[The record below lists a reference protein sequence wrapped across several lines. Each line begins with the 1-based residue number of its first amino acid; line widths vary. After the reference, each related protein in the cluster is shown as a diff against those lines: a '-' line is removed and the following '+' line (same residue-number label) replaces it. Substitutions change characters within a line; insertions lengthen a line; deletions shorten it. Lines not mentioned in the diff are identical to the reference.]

1 MKKYITL
8 LIAFSFLTS
17 CSYKEDNTFEQK
29 ASNRTTSV
37 IESYKNILEGHDG
50 YWVLSYYPGVTR
62 SFGGFPAAPRSLGG
76 YTFVVKFKDGKVTA
90 SSEIS
95 NTNAEEESY
104 YTYSITEGPTIS
116 FDTYNS
122 ILDHFRFVS
131 AVFTNARGGDIEF
144 IFLKEENGVITLRGR
159 TSNNLMTLTKLTGDR
174 EALLNKLRENTQ
186 ALKGKG
192 LSPVSI
198 NGTEV
203 KLTHFPSYR
212 QIVFSYD
219 GNIVQ
224 RAFTI
229 TEKGIKFYE
238 PIEIKG
244 VKIEE
249 LYFNEDKS
257 ALVTPDGAISTAL
270 VPCPITFTTNDR
282 WISVAEYYASQSY
295 IDIHSNLDYQVRHG
309 KWRNYS
315 LNAYFSFRRLATGND
330 GGTSTGI
337 TLSLRNVNPNN
348 GRYTDYSVDYEADFV
363 GVAGHPDQ
371 MEIFLKDPNYANG
384 WWQYFPYLN
393 PILEEVTSNSP
404 YRIDATTYNQ
414 YYYLYSIKN
423 DNSWFGLTKYRSEY

>member
-131 AVFTNARGGDIEF
+131 AVFTNARGGDIEI
-144 IFLKEENGVITLRGR
+144 IFLKEENGVVTLRGR
-159 TSNNLMTLTKLTGDR
+159 TSNKLTGDR

-186 ALKGKG
+186 ALNSKG
-192 LSPVSI
+192 LNPITVQ
-198 NGTEV
+198 GTQV
-203 KLTHFPSYR
+203 DLTLFPSYR
-212 QIVFSYD
+212 QLVFSYG
-219 GNIVQ
+219 GNTVQ
-224 RAFTI
+224 RPFTI

-238 PIEIKG
+238 PAEING

-257 ALVTPDGAISTAL
+257 ALATPDGAISTSL
-270 VPCPITFTTNDR
+270 VSSPIEIRTNSR
-282 WISVAEYYASQSY
+282 WVMLQDYYASQTY
-295 IDIHSNLDYQVRHG
+295 IDIYNQLKHQIENG

-315 LNAYFSFRRLATGND
+315 LNNYLQFRVIQKGND
-330 GGTSTGI
+330 QPTATAI
-337 TLSLRNVNPNN
+337 TLSVANINPRTGNRIN
-348 GRYTDYSVDYEADFV
+348 YVVDYEADFV
-363 GVAGHPDQ
+363 PVPGHPNQ
-371 MEIFLKDPNYANG
+371 LQIFLKDPNLANG
-384 WWQYFPYLN
+384 WWQYFPYLS
-393 PILEEVTSNSP
+393 PILEEVVNNAP
-404 YRIDATTYNQ
+404 YEISDSFDS
-414 YYYLYSIKN
+414 YYYQ
-423 DNSWFGLTKYRSEY
+423 LTSVKDRNFFISLSK

>member
-76 YTFVVKFKDGKVTA
+76 YTFVVKCKDGKVTA

-144 IFLKEENGVITLRGR
+144 IFLKEENGVVTLRGR

-186 ALKGKG
+186 ALNSKG
-192 LSPVSI
+192 LNPITVQ
-198 NGTEV
+198 GAQV
-203 KLTHFPSYR
+203 DLTLFPSYR
-212 QIVFSYD
+212 QLVFSYG
-219 GNIVQ
+219 GNTVQ
-224 RAFTI
+224 RPFTI

-238 PIEIKG
+238 PAEING

-257 ALVTPDGAISTAL
+257 ALATPDGAISTSL
-270 VPCPITFTTNDR
+270 VSSPIEIRTNSR
-282 WISVAEYYASQSY
+282 WVMLQDYYASQTY
-295 IDIHSNLDYQVRHG
+295 IDIYNQLKHQIENG

-315 LNAYFSFRRLATGND
+315 LNNYLQFRVIQKGNEQPTATA
-330 GGTSTGI
+330 I
-337 TLSLRNVNPNN
+337 TLSVANINPRTGNRIN
-348 GRYTDYSVDYEADFV
+348 YVVDYEADFV
-363 GVAGHPDQ
+363 PVPGHPNQ
-371 MEIFLKDPNYANG
+371 LQIFLKDPNLANG
-384 WWQYFPYLN
+384 WWQYFPYLS
-393 PILEEVTSNSP
+393 PILEEVVNNAP
-404 YRIDATTYNQ
+404 YEISDSFDS
-414 YYYLYSIKN
+414 YYYQ
-423 DNSWFGLTKYRSEY
+423 LTSVKDRNFFISLSK

>member
-50 YWVLSYYPGVTR
+50 YWVLSYYPGVPR

-144 IFLKEENGVITLRGR
+144 IFLKEENGVVTLRGR

-186 ALKGKG
+186 ALNSKG
-192 LSPVSI
+192 LNPITVQ
-198 NGTEV
+198 GTQV
-203 KLTHFPSYR
+203 DLTLFPSYR
-212 QIVFSYD
+212 QLVFSYG
-219 GNIVQ
+219 GNTVQ
-224 RAFTI
+224 RPFTI

-238 PIEIKG
+238 PADING

-257 ALVTPDGAISTAL
+257 ALATPDGAISTTL
-270 VPCPITFTTNDR
+270 VSSPIEIRTNSR
-282 WISVAEYYASQSY
+282 WVMLQDYYASQTY
-295 IDIHSNLDYQVRHG
+295 IDIYNQLKHQIENG

-315 LNAYFSFRRLATGND
+315 LNNYLQFRVIQKGND
-330 GGTSTGI
+330 QPTATAI
-337 TLSLRNVNPNN
+337 TLSVANINPRTGNRIN
-348 GRYTDYSVDYEADFV
+348 YVVDYEADFV
-363 GVAGHPDQ
+363 PVPGHPNQ
-371 MEIFLKDPNYANG
+371 LQIFLKDPNLANG
-384 WWQYFPYLN
+384 WWQYFPYLS
-393 PILEEVTSNSP
+393 PILEEVVNNAP
-404 YRIDATTYNQ
+404 YEISDSFDS
-414 YYYLYSIKN
+414 YYYQ
-423 DNSWFGLTKYRSEY
+423 LTSVKDRNFFISLSK

>member
-144 IFLKEENGVITLRGR
+144 IFLKEENGVVTLRGR

-186 ALKGKG
+186 ALNSKG
-192 LSPVSI
+192 LNPITVQ
-198 NGTEV
+198 GAQV
-203 KLTHFPSYR
+203 DLTLFPSYR
-212 QIVFSYD
+212 QLVFSYG
-219 GNIVQ
+219 GNTVQ
-224 RAFTI
+224 RPFTI

-238 PIEIKG
+238 PADING

-257 ALVTPDGAISTAL
+257 ALATPDGAISTTL
-270 VPCPITFTTNDR
+270 VSSPIEIRTNSR
-282 WISVAEYYASQSY
+282 WVMLQDYYASQTY
-295 IDIHSNLDYQVRHG
+295 IDIYNQLKHQIENG

-315 LNAYFSFRRLATGND
+315 LNNYLQFRKIQKGND
-330 GGTSTGI
+330 QPTATAI
-337 TLSLRNVNPNN
+337 TLSVANINPRTGNRIN
-348 GRYTDYSVDYEADFV
+348 YVVDYEADFLPV
-363 GVAGHPDQ
+363 PGHPDQ
-371 MEIFLKDPNYANG
+371 LQIFLKDPNFANG
-384 WWQYFPYLN
+384 WWQYFPYLS
-393 PILEEVTSNSP
+393 PILEEVVNNAP
-404 YRIDATTYNQ
+404 YEISDSFDS
-414 YYYLYSIKN
+414 YYYQLTSVKN
-423 DNSWFGLTKYRSEY
+423 RNFFISLSK

>member
-144 IFLKEENGVITLRGR
+144 IFLKEENGVVTLRGR

-186 ALKGKG
+186 ALNSKG
-192 LSPVSI
+192 LNPITVQ
-198 NGTEV
+198 GTQV
-203 KLTHFPSYR
+203 DLTLFPSYR
-212 QIVFSYD
+212 QLVFSYG
-219 GNIVQ
+219 GNTVQ
-224 RAFTI
+224 RPFTI

-238 PIEIKG
+238 PADING

-257 ALVTPDGAISTAL
+257 ALATPDGAISTSL
-270 VPCPITFTTNDR
+270 VSSPIVIRTKSR
-282 WISVAEYYASQSY
+282 WVMLQDYYASPTY
-295 IDIHSNLDYQVRHG
+295 IDIYNQLKHQIENG

-315 LNAYFSFRRLATGND
+315 LNNYLQFRVIQKGND
-330 GGTSTGI
+330 QPTATAI
-337 TLSLRNVNPNN
+337 TLSVANINPRTGNRIN
-348 GRYTDYSVDYEADFV
+348 YVVDYEADFV
-363 GVAGHPDQ
+363 PVPGHPNQ
-371 MEIFLKDPNYANG
+371 LQIFLKDPNLANG
-384 WWQYFPYLN
+384 WWQYFPYLS
-393 PILEEVTSNSP
+393 PILEEVVNNAP
-404 YRIDATTYNQ
+404 YEISDSFDS
-414 YYYLYSIKN
+414 YYYQ
-423 DNSWFGLTKYRSEY
+423 LTSVKDRNFFISLSK

>member
-37 IESYKNILEGHDG
+37 IESYKNILEGYDG

-144 IFLKEENGVITLRGR
+144 IFLKEENGVVTLRGR

-186 ALKGKG
+186 ALNSKG
-192 LSPVSI
+192 LNPITVQ
-198 NGTEV
+198 GTQV
-203 KLTHFPSYR
+203 DLTLFPSYR
-212 QIVFSYD
+212 QLVFSYG
-219 GNIVQ
+219 GNTVQ
-224 RAFTI
+224 RPFTI

-238 PIEIKG
+238 PAEING

-257 ALVTPDGAISTAL
+257 ALATPDGAISTSL
-270 VPCPITFTTNDR
+270 VSSPIEIRTNSR
-282 WISVAEYYASQSY
+282 WVMLQDYYASQTY
-295 IDIHSNLDYQVRHG
+295 IDIYNQLKHQIENG

-315 LNAYFSFRRLATGND
+315 LNNYLQFRVIQKGND
-330 GGTSTGI
+330 QPTATAI
-337 TLSLRNVNPNN
+337 TLSVANINPRTGNRIN
-348 GRYTDYSVDYEADFV
+348 YVVDYEADFV
-363 GVAGHPDQ
+363 PVPGHPNQ
-371 MEIFLKDPNYANG
+371 LQIFLKDPNFANG
-384 WWQYFPYLN
+384 WWQYFPYLS
-393 PILEEVTSNSP
+393 PILEEVVNNAP
-404 YRIDATTYNQ
+404 YEISDSFDS
-414 YYYLYSIKN
+414 YYYQ
-423 DNSWFGLTKYRSEY
+423 LTSVKDRNFFISLSK

>member
-144 IFLKEENGVITLRGR
+144 IFLKEENGVVTLRGR

-186 ALKGKG
+186 ALNSKG
-192 LSPVSI
+192 LNPITVQ
-198 NGTEV
+198 GTQV
-203 KLTHFPSYR
+203 DLTLFPSYR
-212 QIVFSYD
+212 QLVFSYG
-219 GNIVQ
+219 GNTVQ
-224 RAFTI
+224 RPFTI

-238 PIEIKG
+238 PAEING

-257 ALVTPDGAISTAL
+257 ALATPDGAISTSL
-270 VPCPITFTTNDR
+270 VSSPIEIRTNSR
-282 WISVAEYYASQSY
+282 WVMLQDYYASQTY
-295 IDIHSNLDYQVRHG
+295 IDIYNQLKHQIENG

-315 LNAYFSFRRLATGND
+315 LNNYLQFRVIQKGND
-330 GGTSTGI
+330 QPTATAI
-337 TLSLRNVNPNN
+337 TLSVANINPRTGNRIN
-348 GRYTDYSVDYEADFV
+348 YVVDYEADFV
-363 GVAGHPDQ
+363 PVPGHPNQ
-371 MEIFLKDPNYANG
+371 LQIFLKDPNLANG
-384 WWQYFPYLN
+384 WWQYFPYLS
-393 PILEEVTSNSP
+393 PILEEVVNNAP
-404 YRIDATTYNQ
+404 YEISDSFDS
-414 YYYLYSIKN
+414 YYYQ
-423 DNSWFGLTKYRSEY
+423 LTSVKDRNFFISLSK

>member
-186 ALKGKG
+186 ALNSKG
-192 LSPVSI
+192 LNPITVQ
-198 NGTEV
+198 GTQV
-203 KLTHFPSYR
+203 DLTLFPSYR
-212 QIVFSYD
+212 QLVFSYG
-219 GNIVQ
+219 GNTVQ
-224 RAFTI
+224 RPFTI

-238 PIEIKG
+238 PAEING

-257 ALVTPDGAISTAL
+257 ALATPDGAISTSL
-270 VPCPITFTTNDR
+270 VSSPIEIRTNSR
-282 WISVAEYYASQSY
+282 WVMLQDYYASQTY
-295 IDIHSNLDYQVRHG
+295 IDIYNQLKHQIENG

-315 LNAYFSFRRLATGND
+315 LNNYLQFRVIQKGND
-330 GGTSTGI
+330 QPTATAI
-337 TLSLRNVNPNN
+337 TLSVANINPRTGNRIN
-348 GRYTDYSVDYEADFV
+348 YVVDYEADFV
-363 GVAGHPDQ
+363 PVPGHPNQ
-371 MEIFLKDPNYANG
+371 LQIFLKDPNLANG
-384 WWQYFPYLN
+384 WWQYFPYLS
-393 PILEEVTSNSP
+393 PILEEVVNNAP
-404 YRIDATTYNQ
+404 YEISDSFDS
-414 YYYLYSIKN
+414 YYYQ
-423 DNSWFGLTKYRSEY
+423 LTSVKDRNFFISLSK

>member
-76 YTFVVKFKDGKVTA
+76 YTFVLKFKDGKVTA

-186 ALKGKG
+186 ALNSKG
-192 LSPVSI
+192 LNPITVQ
-198 NGTEV
+198 GAQV
-203 KLTHFPSYR
+203 DLTLFPSYR
-212 QIVFSYD
+212 QLVFSYG
-219 GNIVQ
+219 GNTVQ
-224 RAFTI
+224 RPFTI

-238 PIEIKG
+238 PAEING

-257 ALVTPDGAISTAL
+257 ALATPDGAISTSL
-270 VPCPITFTTNDR
+270 VSSPIEIRTNSR
-282 WISVAEYYASQSY
+282 WVMLQDYYASQTY
-295 IDIHSNLDYQVRHG
+295 IDIYNQLKHQIENG

-315 LNAYFSFRRLATGND
+315 LNNYLQFRVIQKGND
-330 GGTSTGI
+330 QPTATAI
-337 TLSLRNVNPNN
+337 TLSVANINPRTGNRIN
-348 GRYTDYSVDYEADFV
+348 YVVDYEADFV
-363 GVAGHPDQ
+363 PVPGHPNQ
-371 MEIFLKDPNYANG
+371 LQIFLKDPNLANG
-384 WWQYFPYLN
+384 WWQFFPYLS
-393 PILEEVTSNSP
+393 PILEEVVKNAP
-404 YRIDATTYNQ
+404 YEISDSFDS
-414 YYYLYSIKN
+414 YYYQ
-423 DNSWFGLTKYRSEY
+423 LTSVKDRNFFISLSK

>member
-144 IFLKEENGVITLRGR
+144 IFLKEENGVVTLRGR
-159 TSNNLMTLTKLTGDR
+159 TSNNLMTLTKLIGDR

-186 ALKGKG
+186 ALNSKG
-192 LSPVSI
+192 LNPITVQ
-198 NGTEV
+198 GAQV
-203 KLTHFPSYR
+203 DLTLFPSYR
-212 QIVFSYD
+212 QLVFSYG
-219 GNIVQ
+219 GNTVQ
-224 RAFTI
+224 RPFTI

-238 PIEIKG
+238 PAEING

-257 ALVTPDGAISTAL
+257 ALATPDGAISTSL
-270 VPCPITFTTNDR
+270 VSSPIEIRTNSR
-282 WISVAEYYASQSY
+282 WVMLQDYYASQTY
-295 IDIHSNLDYQVRHG
+295 IDIYNQLKHQIENG

-315 LNAYFSFRRLATGND
+315 LNNYLQFRVIQKGND
-330 GGTSTGI
+330 QPTATAI
-337 TLSLRNVNPNN
+337 TLSVANINPRTGNRIN
-348 GRYTDYSVDYEADFV
+348 YVVDYEADFV
-363 GVAGHPDQ
+363 PVPGHPNQ
-371 MEIFLKDPNYANG
+371 LQIFLKDPNLANG
-384 WWQYFPYLN
+384 WWQYFPYLS
-393 PILEEVTSNSP
+393 PILEEVVNNAP
-404 YRIDATTYNQ
+404 YEISDSFDS
-414 YYYLYSIKN
+414 YYYQ
-423 DNSWFGLTKYRSEY
+423 LTSVKDRNFFISLSK

>member
-144 IFLKEENGVITLRGR
+144 IFLKEENGVVTLRGR

-186 ALKGKG
+186 ALNSKG
-192 LSPVSI
+192 LNPITVQ
-198 NGTEV
+198 GAQV
-203 KLTHFPSYR
+203 DLTLFPSYR
-212 QIVFSYD
+212 QLVFSYG
-219 GNIVQ
+219 GNTVQ
-224 RAFTI
+224 RPFTI

-238 PIEIKG
+238 PAEING

-257 ALVTPDGAISTAL
+257 ALATPDGAISTTL
-270 VPCPITFTTNDR
+270 VSSPIEIRTNSR
-282 WISVAEYYASQSY
+282 WVMLQDYYASQTY
-295 IDIHSNLDYQVRHG
+295 IDIYNQLKHQIENG

-315 LNAYFSFRRLATGND
+315 LNNYLQFRVIQKGND
-330 GGTSTGI
+330 QPTATAI
-337 TLSLRNVNPNN
+337 TLSVANINPRTGNRIN
-348 GRYTDYSVDYEADFV
+348 YVVDYEADFV
-363 GVAGHPDQ
+363 PVPGHPNQ
-371 MEIFLKDPNYANG
+371 LQIFLKDPNLANG
-384 WWQYFPYLN
+384 WWQYFPYLS
-393 PILEEVTSNSP
+393 PILEEVVNNAP
-404 YRIDATTYNQ
+404 YEISDSFDS
-414 YYYLYSIKN
+414 YYYQ
-423 DNSWFGLTKYRSEY
+423 LTSVKDRNLFISLSK

>member
-144 IFLKEENGVITLRGR
+144 IFLKEENGVVTLRGR

-186 ALKGKG
+186 ALNSKG
-192 LSPVSI
+192 LNPITVQ
-198 NGTEV
+198 GTQV
-203 KLTHFPSYR
+203 DLTLFPSYR
-212 QIVFSYD
+212 QLVFSYG
-219 GNIVQ
+219 GNTVQ
-224 RAFTI
+224 RPFTI

-238 PIEIKG
+238 PADING

-257 ALVTPDGAISTAL
+257 ALATPDGAISTTL
-270 VPCPITFTTNDR
+270 VSSPIEIRTNSR
-282 WISVAEYYASQSY
+282 WVMLQDYYASQTY
-295 IDIHSNLDYQVRHG
+295 IDIYNQLKHQIENG

-315 LNAYFSFRRLATGND
+315 LNNYLQFRVIQKGND
-330 GGTSTGI
+330 QPTATAI
-337 TLSLRNVNPNN
+337 TLSVANINPRTGNRIN
-348 GRYTDYSVDYEADFV
+348 YVVDYEADFV
-363 GVAGHPDQ
+363 PVPGHPNQ
-371 MEIFLKDPNYANG
+371 LQIFLKDPNLANG
-384 WWQYFPYLN
+384 WWQYFPYLS
-393 PILEEVTSNSP
+393 PILEEVVNNAP
-404 YRIDATTYNQ
+404 YEISDSFDS
-414 YYYLYSIKN
+414 YYYQ
-423 DNSWFGLTKYRSEY
+423 LTSVKDRNLFISLSK

>member
-76 YTFVVKFKDGKVTA
+76 YTFVLKFKDGKVTA

-186 ALKGKG
+186 ALNSKG
-192 LSPVSI
+192 LNLITVQ
-198 NGTEV
+198 GTQV
-203 KLTHFPSYR
+203 DLTLFPSYR
-212 QIVFSYD
+212 QLVFSYG

-224 RAFTI
+224 RPFTI

-238 PIEIKG
+238 PADING

-257 ALVTPDGAISTAL
+257 ALATPDGAISTTL
-270 VPCPITFTTNDR
+270 VSSPIEITTNSR
-282 WISVAEYYASQSY
+282 WVMLQDYYASQTY
-295 IDIHSNLDYQVRHG
+295 IDIYNQLKHQIENG

-315 LNAYFSFRRLATGND
+315 LNNYLQFRVIQKGND
-330 GGTSTGI
+330 QPTTTAI
-337 TLSLRNVNPNN
+337 TLSVANINPRTGNRIN
-348 GRYTDYSVDYEADFV
+348 YVVDYEADFV
-363 GVAGHPDQ
+363 PVPGHPNQ
-371 MEIFLKDPNYANG
+371 LQIFLKDPNFANG
-384 WWQYFPYLN
+384 WWQYFPYLS
-393 PILEEVTSNSP
+393 PILEEVVNNAP
-404 YRIDATTYNQ
+404 YEISDTLDS
-414 YYYLYSIKN
+414 YYYHLISVKDRNFFINISK
-423 DNSWFGLTKYRSEY
+423 

>member
-17 CSYKEDNTFEQK
+17 CSYMEDNTFEQK

-144 IFLKEENGVITLRGR
+144 IFLKEENGVVTLRGR

-186 ALKGKG
+186 ALNSKG
-192 LSPVSI
+192 LNPITVQ
-198 NGTEV
+198 GAQV
-203 KLTHFPSYR
+203 DLTLFPSYR
-212 QIVFSYD
+212 QLVFSYG
-219 GNIVQ
+219 GNTVQ
-224 RAFTI
+224 RPFTI

-238 PIEIKG
+238 PADING

-257 ALVTPDGAISTAL
+257 ALATPDGAISTSL
-270 VPCPITFTTNDR
+270 VSSPIEIRTNSR
-282 WISVAEYYASQSY
+282 WVMLQDYYASQTY
-295 IDIHSNLDYQVRHG
+295 IDIYNQLKHQIENG

-315 LNAYFSFRRLATGND
+315 LNNYLQFRVIQKGND
-330 GGTSTGI
+330 QPTATAI
-337 TLSLRNVNPNN
+337 TLSVANINPRTGNRIN
-348 GRYTDYSVDYEADFV
+348 YVVDYEADFV
-363 GVAGHPDQ
+363 PVPGHPNQ
-371 MEIFLKDPNYANG
+371 LQIFLKDPNFANG
-384 WWQYFPYLN
+384 WWQYFPYLS
-393 PILEEVTSNSP
+393 PILEEVVNNAP
-404 YRIDATTYNQ
+404 YEISDSFDS
-414 YYYLYSIKN
+414 YYYQ
-423 DNSWFGLTKYRSEY
+423 LTSVKDRNFFISLSK

>member
-144 IFLKEENGVITLRGR
+144 IFLKEENGVVTLRGR
-159 TSNNLMTLTKLTGDR
+159 TSNNLMTLTKFTGDR

-186 ALKGKG
+186 ALNSKG
-192 LSPVSI
+192 LNPITVQ
-198 NGTEV
+198 GTQV
-203 KLTHFPSYR
+203 DLTLFPSYR
-212 QIVFSYD
+212 QLVFSYG
-219 GNIVQ
+219 GNTVQ
-224 RAFTI
+224 RPFTI

-238 PIEIKG
+238 PAEING

-257 ALVTPDGAISTAL
+257 ALATPDGAISTTL
-270 VPCPITFTTNDR
+270 VSSPIEIRTNSR
-282 WISVAEYYASQSY
+282 WVMLQDYYASQTY
-295 IDIHSNLDYQVRHG
+295 IDIYNQLKHQIENG

-315 LNAYFSFRRLATGND
+315 LNNYLQFRVIQKGND
-330 GGTSTGI
+330 QPTATAI
-337 TLSLRNVNPNN
+337 TLSVANINPRTGNRIN
-348 GRYTDYSVDYEADFV
+348 YVVDYEADFV
-363 GVAGHPDQ
+363 PVPGHPNQ
-371 MEIFLKDPNYANG
+371 LQIFLKDPNLANG
-384 WWQYFPYLN
+384 WWQYFPYLS
-393 PILEEVTSNSP
+393 PILEEVVNNAP
-404 YRIDATTYNQ
+404 YEISDSFDS
-414 YYYLYSIKN
+414 YYYQ
-423 DNSWFGLTKYRSEY
+423 LTSVKDRNFFISLSK

>member
-144 IFLKEENGVITLRGR
+144 IFLKEENGVVTLRGR

-186 ALKGKG
+186 ALNSKG
-192 LSPVSI
+192 LNPITVQ
-198 NGTEV
+198 GTQV
-203 KLTHFPSYR
+203 DLTLFPSYR
-212 QIVFSYD
+212 QLVFSYG
-219 GNIVQ
+219 GNTVQ
-224 RAFTI
+224 RPFTI

-238 PIEIKG
+238 PADING

-257 ALVTPDGAISTAL
+257 ALATPDGAISTSL
-270 VPCPITFTTNDR
+270 VSSPIEIRTNSR
-282 WISVAEYYASQSY
+282 WVMLQDYYASQTY
-295 IDIHSNLDYQVRHG
+295 IDIYNQLKHQIENG

-315 LNAYFSFRRLATGND
+315 LNNYLQFRVIQKGND
-330 GGTSTGI
+330 QPTATAI
-337 TLSLRNVNPNN
+337 TLSVANINPRTGNRIN
-348 GRYTDYSVDYEADFV
+348 YVVDYEADFV
-363 GVAGHPDQ
+363 PVPGHPNQ
-371 MEIFLKDPNYANG
+371 LQIFLKDPNLANG
-384 WWQYFPYLN
+384 WWQYFPYLS
-393 PILEEVTSNSP
+393 PILEEVVNNAP
-404 YRIDATTYNQ
+404 YEISDSFDS
-414 YYYLYSIKN
+414 YYYQ
-423 DNSWFGLTKYRSEY
+423 LTSVKDRNFFISLSK

>member
-144 IFLKEENGVITLRGR
+144 IFLKEENGVVTLRGR

-186 ALKGKG
+186 ALNSKG
-192 LSPVSI
+192 LNPITVQ
-198 NGTEV
+198 GTQV
-203 KLTHFPSYR
+203 DLTLFPSYR
-212 QIVFSYD
+212 QLVFSYG
-219 GNIVQ
+219 GNTVQ
-224 RAFTI
+224 RPFTI

-238 PIEIKG
+238 PADING

-257 ALVTPDGAISTAL
+257 ALATPDGAISTSL
-270 VPCPITFTTNDR
+270 VSSPIVITTNSR
-282 WISVAEYYASQSY
+282 WVMLQDYYASQTY
-295 IDIHSNLDYQVRHG
+295 IDIYNQLKHQIENG

-315 LNAYFSFRRLATGND
+315 LNNYLQFRVIQKGND
-330 GGTSTGI
+330 QPTATAI
-337 TLSLRNVNPNN
+337 TLSVANINPRTGNRIN
-348 GRYTDYSVDYEADFV
+348 YVVDYEADFV
-363 GVAGHPDQ
+363 PVPGHPNQ
-371 MEIFLKDPNYANG
+371 LQIFLKDPNLANG
-384 WWQYFPYLN
+384 WWQYFPYLS
-393 PILEEVTSNSP
+393 PILEEVVNNAP
-404 YRIDATTYNQ
+404 YEISDSFDS
-414 YYYLYSIKN
+414 YYYQ
-423 DNSWFGLTKYRSEY
+423 LTSVKDRNFFISLSK

>member
-144 IFLKEENGVITLRGR
+144 IFLKEENGVVTLRGR

-186 ALKGKG
+186 ALNSKG
-192 LSPVSI
+192 LNPITVQ
-198 NGTEV
+198 GAQV
-203 KLTHFPSYR
+203 DLTLFPSYR
-212 QIVFSYD
+212 QLVFSYG
-219 GNIVQ
+219 GNTVQ
-224 RAFTI
+224 RPFTI

-238 PIEIKG
+238 PAEING

-257 ALVTPDGAISTAL
+257 ALATPDGAISTSL
-270 VPCPITFTTNDR
+270 VSSPIEIRTNSR
-282 WISVAEYYASQSY
+282 WVMLQDYYASQTY
-295 IDIHSNLDYQVRHG
+295 IDIYNQLKHQIENG

-315 LNAYFSFRRLATGND
+315 LNNYLQFRVIQKGND
-330 GGTSTGI
+330 QPTATAI
-337 TLSLRNVNPNN
+337 TLSVANINPRTGNRIN
-348 GRYTDYSVDYEADFV
+348 YVVDYEADFV
-363 GVAGHPDQ
+363 PVPGHPNQ
-371 MEIFLKDPNYANG
+371 LQIFLKDPNLANG
-384 WWQYFPYLN
+384 WWQYFPYLS
-393 PILEEVTSNSP
+393 PILEEVVNNAP
-404 YRIDATTYNQ
+404 YEISDSFDS
-414 YYYLYSIKN
+414 YYYQ
-423 DNSWFGLTKYRSEY
+423 LTSVKDRNFFISLSK

>member
-37 IESYKNILEGHDG
+37 IESYKNILEGYDG

-144 IFLKEENGVITLRGR
+144 IFLKEENGVVTLRGR

-186 ALKGKG
+186 ALNSKG
-192 LSPVSI
+192 LNPITVQ
-198 NGTEV
+198 GTQV
-203 KLTHFPSYR
+203 DLTLFPSYR
-212 QIVFSYD
+212 QLVFSYG
-219 GNIVQ
+219 GNTVQ
-224 RAFTI
+224 RPFTI

-238 PIEIKG
+238 PAEING

-257 ALVTPDGAISTAL
+257 ALATPDGAISTTL
-270 VPCPITFTTNDR
+270 VSSPIKITTNSR
-282 WISVAEYYASQSY
+282 WVMLQDYYASQTY
-295 IDIHSNLDYQVRHG
+295 IDIYNQLKHQIENG

-315 LNAYFSFRRLATGND
+315 LNNYLQFRVIQKGND
-330 GGTSTGI
+330 QPTATAI
-337 TLSLRNVNPNN
+337 TLSVANINPRTGNRIN
-348 GRYTDYSVDYEADFV
+348 YVVDYEADFV
-363 GVAGHPDQ
+363 PVPGHPNQ
-371 MEIFLKDPNYANG
+371 LQIFLKDPNLANG
-384 WWQYFPYLN
+384 WWQYFPYLS
-393 PILEEVTSNSP
+393 PILEEVVNNAP
-404 YRIDATTYNQ
+404 YEISDSFDS
-414 YYYLYSIKN
+414 YYYQ
-423 DNSWFGLTKYRSEY
+423 LTSVKDRNFFISLSK

>member
-144 IFLKEENGVITLRGR
+144 IFLKEENGVVTLRGR

-186 ALKGKG
+186 VLNSKG
-192 LSPVSI
+192 LNPITVQ
-198 NGTEV
+198 GTQV
-203 KLTHFPSYR
+203 DLTLFPSYR
-212 QIVFSYD
+212 QLVFSYG
-219 GNIVQ
+219 GNTVQ
-224 RAFTI
+224 RPFTI

-238 PIEIKG
+238 PAEING

-257 ALVTPDGAISTAL
+257 ALATPDGAISTSL
-270 VPCPITFTTNDR
+270 VSSPIEIRTNSR
-282 WISVAEYYASQSY
+282 WVMLQDYYASQTY
-295 IDIHSNLDYQVRHG
+295 IDIYNQLKHQIENG

-315 LNAYFSFRRLATGND
+315 LNNYLQFRVIQKGND
-330 GGTSTGI
+330 QPTATAI
-337 TLSLRNVNPNN
+337 TLSVANINPRTGNRIN
-348 GRYTDYSVDYEADFV
+348 YVVDYEADFV
-363 GVAGHPDQ
+363 PVPGHPNQ
-371 MEIFLKDPNYANG
+371 LQIFLKDPNLANG
-384 WWQYFPYLN
+384 WWQYFPYLS
-393 PILEEVTSNSP
+393 PILEEVVNNAP
-404 YRIDATTYNQ
+404 YEISDSFDS
-414 YYYLYSIKN
+414 YYYQ
-423 DNSWFGLTKYRSEY
+423 LTSVKDRNFFISLSK

>member
-76 YTFVVKFKDGKVTA
+76 YTFVLKFKDGKVTA

-186 ALKGKG
+186 ALNSKG
-192 LSPVSI
+192 LNPITVQ
-198 NGTEV
+198 GAQV
-203 KLTHFPSYR
+203 DLTLFPSYR
-212 QIVFSYD
+212 QLVFSYG
-219 GNIVQ
+219 GNTVQ
-224 RAFTI
+224 RPFTI

-238 PIEIKG
+238 PAEING

-257 ALVTPDGAISTAL
+257 ALATPDGAISTSL
-270 VPCPITFTTNDR
+270 VSSPIEIRTNSR
-282 WISVAEYYASQSY
+282 WVMLQDYYASQTY
-295 IDIHSNLDYQVRHG
+295 IDIYNQLKHQIENG

-315 LNAYFSFRRLATGND
+315 LNNYLQFRVIQKGND
-330 GGTSTGI
+330 QPTATAI
-337 TLSLRNVNPNN
+337 TLSVANINPRTGNRIN
-348 GRYTDYSVDYEADFV
+348 YVVDYEADFV
-363 GVAGHPDQ
+363 PVPGHPNQ
-371 MEIFLKDPNYANG
+371 LQIFLKDPNLANG
-384 WWQYFPYLN
+384 WWQYFPYLS
-393 PILEEVTSNSP
+393 PILEEVVNNAP
-404 YRIDATTYNQ
+404 YEISDSFDS
-414 YYYLYSIKN
+414 YYYQ
-423 DNSWFGLTKYRSEY
+423 LTSVKDRNFFISLSK

>member
-144 IFLKEENGVITLRGR
+144 IFLKEENGVVTLRGR

-186 ALKGKG
+186 ALNSKG
-192 LSPVSI
+192 LNPITVQ
-198 NGTEV
+198 GTQV
-203 KLTHFPSYR
+203 DLTLFPSYR
-212 QIVFSYD
+212 QLVFSYG
-219 GNIVQ
+219 GNTVQ
-224 RAFTI
+224 RPFTI

-238 PIEIKG
+238 PADING

-257 ALVTPDGAISTAL
+257 ALATPDGAISTSL
-270 VPCPITFTTNDR
+270 VSSPIEIRTNSR
-282 WISVAEYYASQSY
+282 WVMLQDYYASQTY
-295 IDIHSNLDYQVRHG
+295 IDIYNQLKHQIENG

-315 LNAYFSFRRLATGND
+315 LNNYLQFRVIQKGND
-330 GGTSTGI
+330 QPTATAI
-337 TLSLRNVNPNN
+337 TLSVANINPRTGNRIN
-348 GRYTDYSVDYEADFV
+348 YVVDYEADFV
-363 GVAGHPDQ
+363 PVPGHPNQ
-371 MEIFLKDPNYANG
+371 LQIFLKDPNLANG
-384 WWQYFPYLN
+384 WWQYFPYLS
-393 PILEEVTSNSP
+393 PILEEVVNNAP
-404 YRIDATTYNQ
+404 YEISDSFDS
-414 YYYLYSIKN
+414 YYYQ
-423 DNSWFGLTKYRSEY
+423 LTSVKDRNLFISLSK

>member
-186 ALKGKG
+186 ALNSKG
-192 LSPVSI
+192 LNPITVQ
-198 NGTEV
+198 GTQV
-203 KLTHFPSYR
+203 DLTLFPSYR
-212 QIVFSYD
+212 QLVFSYG
-219 GNIVQ
+219 GNTVQ
-224 RAFTI
+224 RPFTI

-238 PIEIKG
+238 PAEING

-257 ALVTPDGAISTAL
+257 ALATPDGAISTTL
-270 VPCPITFTTNDR
+270 VSSPIEITTNSR
-282 WISVAEYYASQSY
+282 WVMLQDYYASQTY
-295 IDIHSNLDYQVRHG
+295 IDIYNQLKHQIENG

-315 LNAYFSFRRLATGND
+315 LNNYLQFRVIQKGND
-330 GGTSTGI
+330 QPTATAI
-337 TLSLRNVNPNN
+337 TLSVANINPRTGNRIN
-348 GRYTDYSVDYEADFV
+348 YVVDYEADFV
-363 GVAGHPDQ
+363 PVPGHPNQ
-371 MEIFLKDPNYANG
+371 LQIFLKDPNFANG
-384 WWQYFPYLN
+384 WWQYFPYLS
-393 PILEEVTSNSP
+393 PILEEVVNNAP
-404 YRIDATTYNQ
+404 YEISDTLDS
-414 YYYLYSIKN
+414 YYYHLISVKDRNFFINISK
-423 DNSWFGLTKYRSEY
+423 

>member
-37 IESYKNILEGHDG
+37 IESYKNILEGYDG

-144 IFLKEENGVITLRGR
+144 IFLKEENGVVTLRGR

-186 ALKGKG
+186 ALNSKG
-192 LSPVSI
+192 LNPITVQ
-198 NGTEV
+198 GTQV
-203 KLTHFPSYR
+203 DLTLFPSYR
-212 QIVFSYD
+212 QLVFSYG
-219 GNIVQ
+219 GNTVQ
-224 RAFTI
+224 RPFTI

-238 PIEIKG
+238 PADING

-257 ALVTPDGAISTAL
+257 ALATPDGAISTTL
-270 VPCPITFTTNDR
+270 VSSPIEIRTNSR
-282 WISVAEYYASQSY
+282 WVMLQDYYASQTY
-295 IDIHSNLDYQVRHG
+295 IDIYNQLKHQIENG

-315 LNAYFSFRRLATGND
+315 LNNYLQFRVIQKGND
-330 GGTSTGI
+330 QPTATAI
-337 TLSLRNVNPNN
+337 TLSVANINPRTGNRIN
-348 GRYTDYSVDYEADFV
+348 YVVDYEADFV
-363 GVAGHPDQ
+363 PVPGHPNQ
-371 MEIFLKDPNYANG
+371 LQIFLKDPNLANG
-384 WWQYFPYLN
+384 WWQYFPYLS
-393 PILEEVTSNSP
+393 PILEEVVNNAP
-404 YRIDATTYNQ
+404 YEISDSFDS
-414 YYYLYSIKN
+414 YYYQ
-423 DNSWFGLTKYRSEY
+423 LTSVKDRNFFISLSK

>member
-144 IFLKEENGVITLRGR
+144 IFLKEENGVVTLRGR

-186 ALKGKG
+186 ALNSKG
-192 LSPVSI
+192 LNPITVQ
-198 NGTEV
+198 GTQV
-203 KLTHFPSYR
+203 DLTLFPSYR
-212 QIVFSYD
+212 QLVFSYG
-219 GNIVQ
+219 GNTVQ
-224 RAFTI
+224 RPFTI

-238 PIEIKG
+238 PAEING

-257 ALVTPDGAISTAL
+257 ALATPDGAISTTL
-270 VPCPITFTTNDR
+270 VSSPIEIRTNSR
-282 WISVAEYYASQSY
+282 WVMLQDYYASQTY
-295 IDIHSNLDYQVRHG
+295 IDIYNQLKHQIENG

-315 LNAYFSFRRLATGND
+315 LNNYLQFRVIQKGND
-330 GGTSTGI
+330 QPTATAI
-337 TLSLRNVNPNN
+337 TLSVANINPRTGNRIN
-348 GRYTDYSVDYEADFV
+348 YVVDYEADFV
-363 GVAGHPDQ
+363 PVPGHPNQ
-371 MEIFLKDPNYANG
+371 LQIFLKDPNLANG
-384 WWQYFPYLN
+384 WWQYFPYLS
-393 PILEEVTSNSP
+393 PILEEVVNNAP
-404 YRIDATTYNQ
+404 YEISDSFDS
-414 YYYLYSIKN
+414 YYYQ
-423 DNSWFGLTKYRSEY
+423 LTSVKDRNFFISLSK

>member
-1 MKKYITL
+1 MRKYITL

-76 YTFVVKFKDGKVTA
+76 YTFVLKFKDGKVTA

-144 IFLKEENGVITLRGR
+144 IFLKEENGVVTLRGR

-186 ALKGKG
+186 ALNSKG
-192 LSPVSI
+192 LNPITVQ
-198 NGTEV
+198 GTQV
-203 KLTHFPSYR
+203 DLTLFPSYR
-212 QIVFSYD
+212 QLVFSYG
-219 GNIVQ
+219 GNTVQ
-224 RAFTI
+224 RPFTI

-238 PIEIKG
+238 PAEING

-257 ALVTPDGAISTAL
+257 ALATPDGAISTSL
-270 VPCPITFTTNDR
+270 VSSPIEIRTNSR
-282 WISVAEYYASQSY
+282 WVMLQDYYASQTY
-295 IDIHSNLDYQVRHG
+295 IDIYNQLKHQIENG

-315 LNAYFSFRRLATGND
+315 LNNYLQFRVIQKGND
-330 GGTSTGI
+330 QPTATAI
-337 TLSLRNVNPNN
+337 TLSVANINPRTGNRIN
-348 GRYTDYSVDYEADFV
+348 YVVDYEADFV
-363 GVAGHPDQ
+363 PVPGHPNQ
-371 MEIFLKDPNYANG
+371 LQIFLKDPNLANG
-384 WWQYFPYLN
+384 WWQYFPYLS
-393 PILEEVTSNSP
+393 PILEEVVNNAP
-404 YRIDATTYNQ
+404 YEISDSFDS
-414 YYYLYSIKN
+414 YYYQ
-423 DNSWFGLTKYRSEY
+423 LTSVKDRNFFISLSK

>member
-186 ALKGKG
+186 ALNSKG
-192 LSPVSI
+192 LNPITVQ
-198 NGTEV
+198 GAQV
-203 KLTHFPSYR
+203 DLTLFPSYR
-212 QIVFSYD
+212 QLVFSYG
-219 GNIVQ
+219 GNTVQ

-238 PIEIKG
+238 PAEING

-257 ALVTPDGAISTAL
+257 ALATPDGAISTTL
-270 VPCPITFTTNDR
+270 VSSPIEITTNSR
-282 WISVAEYYASQSY
+282 WVMLQDYYASQNY
-295 IDIHSNLDYQVRHG
+295 IDIYGQLKHQIENG

-315 LNAYFSFRRLATGND
+315 LNNYLQFRKIQKGND
-330 GGTSTGI
+330 QPTATAI
-337 TLSLRNVNPNN
+337 TLSVANINPRTGNRIN
-348 GRYTDYSVDYEADFV
+348 YVVDYEADFV
-363 GVAGHPDQ
+363 PVPGHPNQ
-371 MEIFLKDPNYANG
+371 LQIFLKDPNLANG
-384 WWQYFPYLN
+384 WWQYFPYLS
-393 PILEEVTSNSP
+393 PILEEVVNNAP
-404 YRIDATTYNQ
+404 YEISDSFDS
-414 YYYLYSIKN
+414 YYYQ
-423 DNSWFGLTKYRSEY
+423 LTSVKDRNFFISLSK

>member
-186 ALKGKG
+186 ALNSKG
-192 LSPVSI
+192 LNPITVQ
-198 NGTEV
+198 GAQV
-203 KLTHFPSYR
+203 DLTLFPSYR
-212 QIVFSYD
+212 QLVFSYG
-219 GNIVQ
+219 GNTVQ
-224 RAFTI
+224 RPFTI

-238 PIEIKG
+238 PADING

-257 ALVTPDGAISTAL
+257 ALATPDGAISTSL
-270 VPCPITFTTNDR
+270 VSSPIEIRTNSR
-282 WISVAEYYASQSY
+282 WVMLQDYYASQTY
-295 IDIHSNLDYQVRHG
+295 IDIYNQLKHQIENG

-315 LNAYFSFRRLATGND
+315 LNNYLQFRVIQKGND
-330 GGTSTGI
+330 QPTATAI
-337 TLSLRNVNPNN
+337 TLSVANINPRTGNRIN
-348 GRYTDYSVDYEADFV
+348 YVVDYEADFV
-363 GVAGHPDQ
+363 PVPGHPNQ
-371 MEIFLKDPNYANG
+371 LQIFLKDPNLANG
-384 WWQYFPYLN
+384 WWQYFPYLS
-393 PILEEVTSNSP
+393 PILEEVVNNAP
-404 YRIDATTYNQ
+404 YEISDSFDS
-414 YYYLYSIKN
+414 YYYQ
-423 DNSWFGLTKYRSEY
+423 LTSVKDRNFFISLSK

>member
-186 ALKGKG
+186 ALNSKG
-192 LSPVSI
+192 LNPITVQ
-198 NGTEV
+198 GTQV
-203 KLTHFPSYR
+203 DLTLFPSYR
-212 QIVFSYD
+212 QLVFSYG
-219 GNIVQ
+219 GNTVQ
-224 RAFTI
+224 RPFTI

-238 PIEIKG
+238 PADING

-257 ALVTPDGAISTAL
+257 ALATPDGAISTTL
-270 VPCPITFTTNDR
+270 VSSPIEIRTNSR
-282 WISVAEYYASQSY
+282 WVMLQDYYASQTY
-295 IDIHSNLDYQVRHG
+295 IDIYNQLKHQIENG

-315 LNAYFSFRRLATGND
+315 LNNYLQFRVIQKGND
-330 GGTSTGI
+330 QPTATAI
-337 TLSLRNVNPNN
+337 TLSVANINPRTGNRIN
-348 GRYTDYSVDYEADFV
+348 YVVDYEADFV
-363 GVAGHPDQ
+363 PVPGHPNQ
-371 MEIFLKDPNYANG
+371 LQIFLKDPNLANG
-384 WWQYFPYLN
+384 WWQYFPYLS
-393 PILEEVTSNSP
+393 PILEEVVNNAP
-404 YRIDATTYNQ
+404 YEISDSFDS
-414 YYYLYSIKN
+414 YYYQ
-423 DNSWFGLTKYRSEY
+423 LTSVKDRNFFISLSK

>member
-144 IFLKEENGVITLRGR
+144 IFLKEENGVVTLRGR

-186 ALKGKG
+186 ALNSKG
-192 LSPVSI
+192 LNPITVQ
-198 NGTEV
+198 GTQV
-203 KLTHFPSYR
+203 DLTLFPSYR
-212 QIVFSYD
+212 QLVFSYG
-219 GNIVQ
+219 GNTVQ
-224 RAFTI
+224 RPFTI

-238 PIEIKG
+238 PAEING

-257 ALVTPDGAISTAL
+257 ALATPDGAISTSL
-270 VPCPITFTTNDR
+270 VSSPIVIRTNSR
-282 WISVAEYYASQSY
+282 WVMLQDYYAS
-295 IDIHSNLDYQVRHG
+295 
-309 KWRNYS
+309 
-315 LNAYFSFRRLATGND
+315 
-330 GGTSTGI
+330 
-337 TLSLRNVNPNN
+337 
-348 GRYTDYSVDYEADFV
+348 
-363 GVAGHPDQ
+363 
-371 MEIFLKDPNYANG
+371 LK
-384 WWQYFPYLN
+384 
-393 PILEEVTSNSP
+393 
-404 YRIDATTYNQ
+404 
-414 YYYLYSIKN
+414 
-423 DNSWFGLTKYRSEY
+423 

>member
-131 AVFTNARGGDIEF
+131 AVFTNARGGGIEF
-144 IFLKEENGVITLRGR
+144 IFLKEENGVVTLRGR

-186 ALKGKG
+186 ALNSKG
-192 LSPVSI
+192 LNPITVQ
-198 NGTEV
+198 GAQV
-203 KLTHFPSYR
+203 DLTLFPSYR
-212 QIVFSYD
+212 QLVFSYG
-219 GNIVQ
+219 GNTVQ
-224 RAFTI
+224 RPFTI

-238 PIEIKG
+238 PADING

-257 ALVTPDGAISTAL
+257 ALATPDGAISTSL
-270 VPCPITFTTNDR
+270 VSSPIEIRTNSR
-282 WISVAEYYASQSY
+282 WVMLQDYYASQTY
-295 IDIHSNLDYQVRHG
+295 IDIYNQLKHQIENG

-315 LNAYFSFRRLATGND
+315 LNNYLQFRVIQKGND
-330 GGTSTGI
+330 QPTATAI
-337 TLSLRNVNPNN
+337 TLSVANINPRTGNRIN
-348 GRYTDYSVDYEADFV
+348 YVVDYEADFV
-363 GVAGHPDQ
+363 PVPGHPNQ
-371 MEIFLKDPNYANG
+371 LQIFLKDPNLANG
-384 WWQYFPYLN
+384 WWQYFPYLS
-393 PILEEVTSNSP
+393 PILEEVVNNAP
-404 YRIDATTYNQ
+404 YEISDSFDS
-414 YYYLYSIKN
+414 YYYQ
-423 DNSWFGLTKYRSEY
+423 LTSVKDRNFFISLSK

>member
-144 IFLKEENGVITLRGR
+144 IFLKEENGVVTLRGR
-159 TSNNLMTLTKLTGDR
+159 TSNNLMTLTKFTGDR

-186 ALKGKG
+186 ALNSKG
-192 LSPVSI
+192 LNPITVQ
-198 NGTEV
+198 GTQV
-203 KLTHFPSYR
+203 DLTLFPSYR
-212 QIVFSYD
+212 QLVFSYG
-219 GNIVQ
+219 GNTVQ
-224 RAFTI
+224 RPFTI

-238 PIEIKG
+238 PADINE

-257 ALVTPDGAISTAL
+257 ALATPDGAISTTL
-270 VPCPITFTTNDR
+270 VSSPIEIRTNSR
-282 WISVAEYYASQSY
+282 WVMLQDYYASQTY
-295 IDIHSNLDYQVRHG
+295 IDIYNQLKHQIENG

-315 LNAYFSFRRLATGND
+315 LNNYLQFRVIQKGND
-330 GGTSTGI
+330 QPTATAI
-337 TLSLRNVNPNN
+337 TLSVANINPRTGNRIN
-348 GRYTDYSVDYEADFV
+348 YVVDYEADFV
-363 GVAGHPDQ
+363 PVPGHPNQ
-371 MEIFLKDPNYANG
+371 LQIFLKDPNLANG
-384 WWQYFPYLN
+384 WWQYFPYLS
-393 PILEEVTSNSP
+393 PILEEVVNNAP
-404 YRIDATTYNQ
+404 YEISDSFDS
-414 YYYLYSIKN
+414 YYYQ
-423 DNSWFGLTKYRSEY
+423 LTSVKDRNLFISLSK

>member
-76 YTFVVKFKDGKVTA
+76 YTFVLKFKDGKVTA

-186 ALKGKG
+186 ALNSKG
-192 LSPVSI
+192 LNPITVQ
-198 NGTEV
+198 GAQV
-203 KLTHFPSYR
+203 DLTLFPSYR
-212 QIVFSYD
+212 QLVFSYG
-219 GNIVQ
+219 GNTVQ
-224 RAFTI
+224 RPFTI

-238 PIEIKG
+238 PAEING

-257 ALVTPDGAISTAL
+257 ALATPDGAISTSL
-270 VPCPITFTTNDR
+270 VSSPIEIRTNSR
-282 WISVAEYYASQSY
+282 WVMLQDYYASQTY
-295 IDIHSNLDYQVRHG
+295 IDIYNQLKHQIENG

-315 LNAYFSFRRLATGND
+315 LNNYLQFRVIQKGND
-330 GGTSTGI
+330 QPTATAI
-337 TLSLRNVNPNN
+337 TLSVANINPRTGNRIN
-348 GRYTDYSVDYEADFV
+348 YVVDYEADFV
-363 GVAGHPDQ
+363 PVPGHPNQ
-371 MEIFLKDPNYANG
+371 LQIFLKDPNLANG
-384 WWQYFPYLN
+384 WWQYFPYLS
-393 PILEEVTSNSP
+393 PILEEVVNNAPYEISDSFDSYYQLTSVKDRNFFIS
-404 YRIDATTYNQ
+404 
-414 YYYLYSIKN
+414 LSK
-423 DNSWFGLTKYRSEY
+423 

>member
-76 YTFVVKFKDGKVTA
+76 CTFVVKFKDGKVTA

-186 ALKGKG
+186 ALNSKG
-192 LSPVSI
+192 LNPITVQ
-198 NGTEV
+198 GTQV
-203 KLTHFPSYR
+203 DLTLFPSYR
-212 QIVFSYD
+212 QLVFSYG
-219 GNIVQ
+219 GNTVQ
-224 RAFTI
+224 RPFTI

-238 PIEIKG
+238 PADING

-257 ALVTPDGAISTAL
+257 ALATPDGAISTSL
-270 VPCPITFTTNDR
+270 VSSPIVIRTNSR
-282 WISVAEYYASQSY
+282 WVMLQDYYASQTY
-295 IDIHSNLDYQVRHG
+295 IDIYNQLKHQIENG

-315 LNAYFSFRRLATGND
+315 LNNYLQFRVIQKGND
-330 GGTSTGI
+330 QPTATAI
-337 TLSLRNVNPNN
+337 TLSVANINPRTGNRIN
-348 GRYTDYSVDYEADFV
+348 YVVDYEADFV
-363 GVAGHPDQ
+363 PVPGHPNQ
-371 MEIFLKDPNYANG
+371 LQIFLKDPNLANG
-384 WWQYFPYLN
+384 WWQYFPYLS
-393 PILEEVTSNSP
+393 PILEEVVNNAP
-404 YRIDATTYNQ
+404 YEISDSFDS
-414 YYYLYSIKN
+414 YYYQ
-423 DNSWFGLTKYRSEY
+423 LTSVKDRNFFISLSK

>member
-186 ALKGKG
+186 ALNSKG
-192 LSPVSI
+192 LNPITVQ
-198 NGTEV
+198 GAQV
-203 KLTHFPSYR
+203 DLTLFPSYR
-212 QIVFSYD
+212 QLVFSYG
-219 GNIVQ
+219 GNTVQ
-224 RAFTI
+224 RPFTI

-238 PIEIKG
+238 PAEING

-257 ALVTPDGAISTAL
+257 ALATPDGAISTSL
-270 VPCPITFTTNDR
+270 VSSPIEIRTNSR
-282 WISVAEYYASQSY
+282 WVMLQDYYASQTY
-295 IDIHSNLDYQVRHG
+295 IDIYNQLKHQIENG

-315 LNAYFSFRRLATGND
+315 LNNYLQFRVIQKGND
-330 GGTSTGI
+330 QPTATAI
-337 TLSLRNVNPNN
+337 TLSVANINPRTGNRIN
-348 GRYTDYSVDYEADFV
+348 YVVDYEADFV
-363 GVAGHPDQ
+363 PVPGHPNQ
-371 MEIFLKDPNYANG
+371 LQIFLKDPNLANG
-384 WWQYFPYLN
+384 WWQYFPYLS
-393 PILEEVTSNSP
+393 PILEEVVNNAP
-404 YRIDATTYNQ
+404 YEISDSFDS
-414 YYYLYSIKN
+414 YYYQ
-423 DNSWFGLTKYRSEY
+423 LTSVKDRNFFISLSK

>member
-186 ALKGKG
+186 ALNSKG
-192 LSPVSI
+192 LNPITVQ
-198 NGTEV
+198 GAQV
-203 KLTHFPSYR
+203 DLTLFPSYR
-212 QIVFSYD
+212 QLVFSYG
-219 GNIVQ
+219 GNTVQ
-224 RAFTI
+224 RPFTI

-238 PIEIKG
+238 PADING

-257 ALVTPDGAISTAL
+257 ALATPDGAISTSL
-270 VPCPITFTTNDR
+270 VSSPIEIRTNSR
-282 WISVAEYYASQSY
+282 WVMLQDYYASQTY
-295 IDIHSNLDYQVRHG
+295 IDIYNQLKHQIENG

-315 LNAYFSFRRLATGND
+315 LNNYLQFRVIQKGND
-330 GGTSTGI
+330 QPTTTAI
-337 TLSLRNVNPNN
+337 TLSVANINPRTGNRIN
-348 GRYTDYSVDYEADFV
+348 YVVDYEADFV
-363 GVAGHPDQ
+363 PVPGHPNQ
-371 MEIFLKDPNYANG
+371 LQIFLKDPNLANG
-384 WWQYFPYLN
+384 WWQYFPYLS
-393 PILEEVTSNSP
+393 PILEEVVNNAP
-404 YRIDATTYNQ
+404 YEISDSFDS
-414 YYYLYSIKN
+414 YYYQ
-423 DNSWFGLTKYRSEY
+423 LTSVKDRNFFISLSK

>member
-37 IESYKNILEGHDG
+37 IESYKNILEGYDG

-186 ALKGKG
+186 ALNSRG
-192 LSPVSI
+192 LNPITVQ
-198 NGTEV
+198 GTQV
-203 KLTHFPSYR
+203 DLTLFPSYR
-212 QIVFSYD
+212 QLVFSYG
-219 GNIVQ
+219 GNTVQ
-224 RAFTI
+224 RPFTI

-238 PIEIKG
+238 PAEING

-257 ALVTPDGAISTAL
+257 ALATPDGAISTTL
-270 VPCPITFTTNDR
+270 VSSPIEIRTNSR
-282 WISVAEYYASQSY
+282 WVMLQDYYASQTY
-295 IDIHSNLDYQVRHG
+295 IDIYNQLKHQIENG

-315 LNAYFSFRRLATGND
+315 LNNYLQFRVIQKGND
-330 GGTSTGI
+330 QPTATAI
-337 TLSLRNVNPNN
+337 TLSVANINPRTGNRIN
-348 GRYTDYSVDYEADFV
+348 YVVDYEADFV
-363 GVAGHPDQ
+363 PVPGHPNQ
-371 MEIFLKDPNYANG
+371 LQIFLKDPNFANG
-384 WWQYFPYLN
+384 WWQYFPYLS
-393 PILEEVTSNSP
+393 PILEEVVNNAP
-404 YRIDATTYNQ
+404 YEISDSFDS
-414 YYYLYSIKN
+414 YYYQ
-423 DNSWFGLTKYRSEY
+423 LTSVKDRNFFISLSK